1 MTDYDDACSYG
12 PKQDEEADAASKN
25 EGDED
30 EDKLIFPAFSPQKT
44 RSRKES
50 NFNYIK
56 SLFYRDGQ
64 VVDRDQ
70 GGEYY
75 RESKVEA
82 KKYKGADPAQEK
94 PLSRKVVSKLPSIGI
109 NRMQCDVST
118 KGKSTEESTRITTG
132 EEESQTESFEERR
145 EDILN
150 AFYMAR
156 RVQRILIHL
165 NKTLST
171 TQGKKS
177 DKGSLI

>member
-1 MTDYDDACSYG
+1 M
-12 PKQDEEADAASKN
+12 
-25 EGDED
+25 
-30 EDKLIFPAFSPQKT
+30 
-44 RSRKES
+44 
-50 NFNYIK
+50 
-56 SLFYRDGQ
+56 
-64 VVDRDQ
+64 
-70 GGEYY
+70 
-75 RESKVEA
+75 EA

-177 DKGSLI
+177 GVFDHQHRSAFSNRRSKCDDDSYESFLNFSTLVNIIETVCGDGGCESVSNSRAAATRVWKYNKNTHTVTRRG